1 MPEKAESQQ
10 LRIKYEVDYRNVR
23 YPRLE
28 YKTGNLL
35 LILPKDYDETAILD
49 KHRRWIMHKEQ
60 IIKQALE
67 TAEEKTLNLDRTDEE
82 LRQFVHSTIKRI
94 EKETRININKV
105 FFRRMRTKWGSY
117 SSKRNLTINTLLKY
131 LPEELI
137 DYVIFHELA
146 HSQERKHNERF
157 WEIISRKF
165 KDYQTREK
173 DLLVHWFLVQKLMC
187 SNVCTR
193 NISAGEENIS
203 ITS

>member
-1 MPEKAESQQ
+1 MPEKAESKQ
-10 LRIKYEVDYRNVR
+10 LSIKYEVDYRNVR

-35 LILPKDYDETAILD
+35 LILPKDYDKTAILD

-67 TAEEKTLNLDRTDEE
+67 TAEERTLNLDRTDEE
-82 LRQFVHSTIKRI
+82 LRQFVNSTIKKI
-94 EKETRININKV
+94 EKETHININKV

-117 SSKRNLTINTLLKY
+117 SSKSNLTINTLLKY

-137 DYVIFHELA
+137 DYIIFHELA

-157 WEIISRKF
+157 WQIISRKF
-165 KDYQTREK
+165 KDYQTKEK
-173 DLLVHWFLVQKLMC
+173 DLLVYWFLVQKMTQPT
-187 SNVCTR
+187 NKMTTVKT
-193 NISAGEENIS
+193 
-203 ITS
+203 